1 MAVPKNNQRNWSS
14 RERGSSRC
22 KYSNGQDINQHHPIA
37 TVAGNSLNTKTTNAA
52 SIAPGAVRKEK
63 SRNGACIF
71 NYHSHQQHSA
81 TLGVSRPE
89 NHSENELTSNSS
101 ASPLNIVDQ
110 SNGSSLVFNQ
120 SLKNKSHT
128 IGEEPRIEGELKCYN
143 GTNQLSKNDT
153 NGNKGFQRRTEMLS
167 VLVKPLLQDETFE
180 NFNCATNV
188 HDSLKSISTQNFA
201 GLGEASQCEMAEADQ
216 ASMCNSPD
224 KAKGQTGPG
233 SSSGEDNIPFE
244 EVILTLPVD
253 DKKQSK
259 SSETS
264 TYLKDEDIIDRRS
277 QGPCVGSNNYELAQG
292 IHSIPNSNDK
302 PRNSLDLEELDCSE
316 PQCSILNANLEKM
329 QMEEESASALTV
341 NAIVEEILNSPL
353 NSGRNTPLTSDVETS
368 YSNR

>member
-1 MAVPKNNQRNWSS
+1 
-14 RERGSSRC
+14 
-22 KYSNGQDINQHHPIA
+22 
-37 TVAGNSLNTKTTNAA
+37 
-52 SIAPGAVRKEK
+52 
-63 SRNGACIF
+63 
-71 NYHSHQQHSA
+71 
-81 TLGVSRPE
+81 
-89 NHSENELTSNSS
+89 
-101 ASPLNIVDQ
+101 
-110 SNGSSLVFNQ
+110 
-120 SLKNKSHT
+120 
-128 IGEEPRIEGELKCYN
+128 
-143 GTNQLSKNDT
+143 
-153 NGNKGFQRRTEMLS
+153 MLS

-188 HDSLKSISTQNFA
+188 HDSLKSISTQNLA
-201 GLGEASQCEMAEADQ
+201 RLGEASQCEMAEA
-216 ASMCNSPD
+216 
-224 KAKGQTGPG
+224 GPG

-292 IHSIPNSNDK
+292 IHSIPNSNDE

-368 YSNR
+368 Y